1 MTRLAALTAPRA
13 ACPNDD
19 VASRAPGGHDA
30 VEMAGPAG
38 RTWRRSLTRWAGRL
52 AAAGAVVALAA
63 CGGTADDF
71 EDCSQVGQK
80 EWVGRY
86 MNDWYFWYQLSPRP
100 NPASFNDVLDYY
112 DALLYTGGTAP
123 FLAADRYS
131 RSESTESFNRFYGD
145 GATMGYGVAVNGF
158 EVQPGQPLYVRYVE
172 PASDAAVQGV
182 QRGDEVLSANGLTP
196 AQLATENYASLTASR
211 AGDRLTLQLRR
222 AGVTRT
228 VVVEAK
234 VFNLTPV
241 TGTQVVASPNGRVLG
256 YLMVKDMISQ
266 ARTGLDTA
274 FAQFTA
280 QGVQDLVLDLRYN
293 GGGLVS
299 VGATVAS
306 LVAGTRGFVG
316 NVTSGAPRT
325 YSALLYNDKRAS
337 ANNQSFFFENRSNAL
352 GVPRVYVLAGPR
364 TASASEQVINGLR
377 GVGVQVITVGD
388 TTFGK
393 PVGSLPSGYCGTTY
407 SAVNFESTNALNEG
421 RYFDGFDATCPV
433 DENFT
438 RAIGALDDPL
448 LVAAAYHADNSACP
462 AQVASAKP
470 AQSRAEKTALRR
482 AWRIDEREAMVP
494 R

>member
-38 RTWRRSLTRWAGRL
+38 RTWRRSLARWAGRL

-182 QRGDEVLSANGLTP
+182 QRGDEVLSADDGPVWRGGTRSLPVAVGDAGGATPDGIVGLSGN
-196 AQLATENYASLTASR
+196 AREWVLADDHSTALLKGGSWNSTDP
-211 AGDRLTLQLRR
+211 G
-222 AGVTRT
+222 
-228 VVVEAK
+228 
-234 VFNLTPV
+234 
-241 TGTQVVASPNGRVLG
+241 
-256 YLMVKDMISQ
+256 
-266 ARTGLDTA
+266 
-274 FAQFTA
+274 
-280 QGVQDLVLDLRYN
+280 DLR
-293 GGGLVS
+293 
-299 VGATVAS
+299 
-306 LVAGTRGFVG
+306 
-316 NVTSGAPRT
+316 
-325 YSALLYNDKRAS
+325 
-337 ANNQSFFFENRSNAL
+337 
-352 GVPRVYVLAGPR
+352 
-364 TASASEQVINGLR
+364 
-377 GVGVQVITVGD
+377 
-388 TTFGK
+388 
-393 PVGSLPSGYCGTTY
+393 
-407 SAVNFESTNALNEG
+407 
-421 RYFDGFDATCPV
+421 
-433 DENFT
+433 
-438 RAIGALDDPL
+438 
-448 LVAAAYHADNSACP
+448 VAARIAAAETLPGVDFGFRCVHA
-462 AQVASAKP
+462 
-470 AQSRAEKTALRR
+470 AEGSQ
-482 AWRIDEREAMVP
+482 P
-494 R
+494 